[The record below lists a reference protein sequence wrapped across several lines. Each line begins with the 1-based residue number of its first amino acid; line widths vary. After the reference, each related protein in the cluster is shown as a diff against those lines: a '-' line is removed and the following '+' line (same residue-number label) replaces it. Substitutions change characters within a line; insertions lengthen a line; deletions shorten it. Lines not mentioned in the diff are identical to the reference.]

1 MSNNVLQLRGPLG
14 QKKNSSRPGPPS
26 LPAGATVTSERVIAL
41 RDSLDAIADY
51 WKASEAP
58 HKPLVAVR
66 YKRIV
71 PKSGRMR
78 RLLMDAHSKSSN
90 DTIVGVS
97 FWKEN
102 DCGPSR
108 HIITHCVDIAA
119 IDKSVGELTSLAACI
134 DKLCDGTLTRE
145 KLEEINKIKT
155 NFANLPL
162 ERSVFAR
169 LAVDVCNIQAFALN
183 SPRDS
188 ISDASLVTLF
198 NGALPSNTEFLRSIG
213 IPETSLRTYDGSTFL
228 LQPDEYQLLYS
239 KAPMLIAMALHD
251 LNDIPADEETSSTEY
266 RETEEIPSPGDEP
279 WIGVIDTPFNDEVY
293 FSEWVEASTT
303 MSEDLIRRNDRRHGT
318 CVTSIIVDGPRLN
331 PRIDDGC
338 GRFRVRHIGVAVG
351 QKFSSFSITRDIEQ
365 AVIQNPNIKVWN
377 LSLGSSDEVSEH
389 FISPESAALDR
400 IQSKYGVIF
409 VVAGTNDSKSTGARR
424 LGAPAD
430 SINSLVV
437 NSVRLDSGPC
447 SYTRRG
453 PVLSFFGKPDVS
465 YYGGDKDQPL
475 QTCWEA
481 GKTRLMQGTS
491 FAAPWIARKLAYLI
505 HIAGF
510 SREVAKAL
518 IIDSACG
525 WSPSKDSSRTG
536 YGVVPQRIEDILTTS
551 NDEIKFVLDGTSEL
565 FDTYTYN
572 IPVPL
577 DKGTHPY
584 KTKATMCYFPH
595 CERNQ
600 GVDYTSTEL
609 ALTFGRVKDEAIKPI
624 DNNIQDVPDSIV
636 YEEDARKLYRKWDN
650 VKHIAE
656 EITPR
661 SRAQKSYGAGLW
673 GISIKTKERLDERH
687 GENIRFGLVVTLRAL
702 DGVNRIDEF
711 IQRCS
716 LRTWIVNT
724 IDIQA
729 QIELVNEA
737 NQEIEWE

>member
-1 MSNNVLQLRGPLG
+1 MSNSILQLRGPLG

-41 RDSLDAIADY
+41 RNSLDAIADY
-51 WKASEAP
+51 WKAAQAP

-97 FWKEN
+97 FWKES

-108 HIITHCVDIAA
+108 HVITHCVDIKA
-119 IDKSVGELTSLAACI
+119 IDKSVCELNQLAVSI
-134 DKLCDGTLTRE
+134 DKLCNGTLTRE
-145 KLEEINKIKT
+145 KLEEINKSKPS
-155 NFANLPL
+155 FANLPL
-162 ERSVFAR
+162 ERSAFAR
-169 LAVDVCNIQAFALN
+169 LAVDVCSIQTFTLN

-188 ISDASLVTLF
+188 ISEASLVTLF
-198 NGALPSNTEFLRSIG
+198 NGALPNNAEFLKSIG
-213 IPETSLRTYDGSTFL
+213 IPNISLRTYDGSTFL
-228 LQPDEYQLLYS
+228 LQPSDYQLLYS
-239 KAPMLIAMALHD
+239 KAPMLIAMALHNM
-251 LNDIPADEETSSTEY
+251 NDIPADEEVNGPDNLKG
-266 RETEEIPSPGDEP
+266 EEIPSPGDEP
-279 WIGVIDTPFNDEVY
+279 WIGVFDTPFNNEVY
-293 FSEWVEASTT
+293 FSDWVEASTT
-303 MSEDLIRRNDRRHGT
+303 VDEDQIRKVDRRHGT
-318 CVTSIIVDGPRLN
+318 CVTSIIVDGPTLN
-331 PRIDDGC
+331 PGIDDGC
-338 GRFRVRHIGVAVG
+338 GRFRVRHIGLAAG
-351 QKFSSFSITRDIEQ
+351 EKFSSFSIAKDIEQ
-365 AVIQNPNIKVWN
+365 AVIKYPEIKVWN
-377 LSLGSSDEVSEH
+377 LSLGSSREVSEH
-389 FISPESAALDR
+389 FISPEAATLDR
-400 IQSKYGVIF
+400 IQSQYGVIF
-409 VVAGTNDSKSTGARR
+409 VVAGTNDSKHTGAKR

-437 NSVRLDSGPC
+437 NSVRIDGGPC

-465 YYGGDKDQPL
+465 YYGGDDDQQL

-481 GKTRLMQGTS
+481 GKNHLVQGTS

-525 WSPSKDSSRTG
+525 WSLAKDSSRVG
-536 YGVVPQRIEDILTTS
+536 YGVVPQRIEDILTTN
-551 NDEIKFVLDGTSEL
+551 NDEIKFVLEGTSEL

-572 IPVPL
+572 IPVPF

-584 KTKATMCYFPH
+584 KAKATMCYFPH

-600 GVDYTSTEL
+600 GVDYTATEL
-609 ALTFGRVKDEAIKPI
+609 ALTFGRVKDEGIKPI

-687 GENIRFGLVVTLRAL
+687 GENIRFGLVVTLHAL

-724 IDIQA
+724 VDIQT
-729 QIELVNEA
+729 QIELINEA